1 MNKKLAM
8 VGVTR
13 RHRMD
18 VAIIFLLSVLALLA
32 TIAFTG
38 CQSDS
43 PSASPTVGSLSR
55 NNRKTRDA
63 AYAEV
68 ARLMLRPRPGNSFF
82 GVHRRDDG
90 VRVTVYGDCGVSE
103 IDAWYDTN
111 SRWRVVVSECGQHS
125 VVDAWWLEEH
135 GELVREVA
143 VAVAGVCGS
152 KVEYER

>member
-38 CQSDS
+38 CQSDGR
-43 PSASPTVGSLSR
+43 SASPTVGSLSR
-55 NNRKTRDA
+55 SNRKIRDT

-68 ARLMLRPRPGNSFF
+68 ARLMLRPRSGTSFF
-82 GVHRRDDG
+82 GVYRRDDG
-90 VRVTVYGDCGVSE
+90 VRVTVYGDHGVSE
-103 IDAWYDTN
+103 IDAWYDIN
-111 SRWRVVVSECGQHS
+111 NRWRVVVSECGVHS
-125 VVDAWWLEEH
+125 GVDAWWLEEH

-152 KVEYER
+152 EVEYE